1 MKKTTNKLKS
11 ISLVLE
17 INENKMENKIITNLD
32 NVLDNY
38 KVLKNKVGSTEVYPI
53 LKCEAY
59 SSGAIEVAKLLDC
72 NGYFVFDIGE
82 GMELRKGYKKDI
94 YVLTGYQ
101 QNEKEDLIKNNLIP
115 VIETFNQLEYVLKDN
130 IKEYALFFNT
140 GMNRNGFLLEDINK
154 IKELIK
160 NKEPKLIMTHMGCP
174 DNPNHIMSKNQIN
187 NFNNISKLFSKK
199 VLKSM
204 FSRNAILNYNNFYY
218 DVARPGIGV
227 VDIETN
233 KNFKDVVEIKSY
245 VKSIKNNIAKIPFG
259 INNGLPET
267 YKNGYVFIN
276 NERFLI
282 KKIYLN
288 HMTAKINDKVK
299 LNDEVSITNEKYT
312 IKDITE
318 RTVYNNIEVLRQEI
332 VLRMIL
338 SKKNKKYYILNN
350 NLIERKTRYKTYKH
364 TKIFNYKDKIE
375 SSIFDIIKV
384 NEDGFVGYGA
394 TAKVKKGDVL
404 ASFYGGYNDGINRYL
419 SNIGYVY
426 VNGCKCK
433 IIGRISMDQT
443 TILLDKS
450 IADKTK
456 IGDKICLYK
465 KDVKNILSSL
475 KEQEIFYM
483 TNHSRRVKQ
492 VNK

>member
-1 MKKTTNKLKS
+1 
-11 ISLVLE
+11 
-17 INENKMENKIITNLD
+17 MENKIIINLD
-32 NVLDNY
+32 CVLDNY
-38 KVLKNKVGSTEVYPI
+38 KVLKNKVGNTEIYPVI
-53 LKCEAY
+53 KSEAY
-59 SSGAIEVAKLLDC
+59 GLGSIEVVKLLNC
-72 NGYFVFDIGE
+72 NGYFVFDISE
-82 GMELRKGYKKDI
+82 GIELRKKYKKDI
-94 YVLTGYQ
+94 YVLSAYK

-115 VIETFNQLEYVLKDN
+115 VVETFNQLEYVLKDN
-130 IKEYALFFNT
+130 IKDYALFFNT

-174 DNPNHIMSKNQIN
+174 DNPNHIMSKTQIN

-199 VLKSM
+199 VLKSIFATEGSM
-204 FSRNAILNYNNFYY
+204 NYDFYY
-218 DVARPGIGV
+218 DIIRPGIGII
-227 VDIETN
+227 DLKKDF
-233 KNFKDVVEIKSY
+233 KNNIIIKSY
-245 VKSIKNNIAKIPFG
+245 IKSIRNNIATIPFG

-288 HMTAKINDKVK
+288 HMTVEVNNKVKIND
-299 LNDEVSITNEKYT
+299 EVNITNEKYT
-312 IKDITE
+312 IDNISNKTLLKD
-318 RTVYNNIEVLRQEI
+318 NNILIKELVF
-332 VLRMIL
+332 RMVL

-350 NLIERKTRYKTYKH
+350 NLIERKTRYKTYKYA
-364 TKIFNYKDKIE
+364 KIFNYKDRIE

-394 TAKVKKGDVL
+394 TAEVKKGDVL
-404 ASFYGGYNDGINRYL
+404 ASFYGGYNDGITRYL

-450 IADKTK
+450 ISNKTK
-456 IGDKICLYK
+456 IGDKVYLYK
-465 KDVKNILSSL
+465 KDVKKILFGL

-483 TNHSRRVKQ
+483 AKHSRRVKQ

>member
-1 MKKTTNKLKS
+1 
-11 ISLVLE
+11 
-17 INENKMENKIITNLD
+17 MENKIITNLD
-32 NVLDNY
+32 YVLDNY
-38 KVLKNKVGSTEVYPI
+38 KVLKNKVGNTEIYPV

-59 SSGAIEVAKLLDC
+59 SSGTIEVAKLLNC
-72 NGYFVFDIGE
+72 NGYFVFDISE

-94 YVLTGYQ
+94 YILSGYQ
-101 QNEKEDLIKNNLIP
+101 QNEKNDLIKNNLIP
-115 VIETFNQLEYVLKDN
+115 VVETFNQLECLLKDN

-174 DNPNHIMSKNQIN
+174 DNPNHIMSKTQID
-187 NFNNISKLFSKK
+187 NFNNISKLFSKN
-199 VLKSM
+199 VLKSI
-204 FSRNAILNYNNFYY
+204 FSINAIANYNNFYY
-218 DVARPGIGV
+218 DIARPGIGV
-227 VDIETN
+227 IDIEIH
-233 KNFKDVVEIKSY
+233 KNFKDVIKIKSY
-245 VKSIKNNIAKIPFG
+245 VKSIKNNIAIIPFG

-276 NERFLI
+276 NEKFLI

-288 HMTAKINDKVK
+288 HMTVKVNNRVKIND
-299 LNDEVSITNEKYT
+299 EVNITNEKYT

-318 RTVYNNIEVLRQEI
+318 RTIHNNIEILRQEI
-332 VLRMIL
+332 ALRMVL

-350 NLIERKTRYKTYKH
+350 NLIERKTRYKTYKY

-384 NEDGFVGYGA
+384 NEDGFVGYSA
-394 TAKVKKGDVL
+394 TAEVKKDDVL

-419 SNIGYVY
+419 SNNGYVY
-426 VNGCKCK
+426 VNGYKCK

-450 IADKTK
+450 IVDKTK
-456 IGDKICLYK
+456 IGDKVYLYK
-465 KDVKNILSSL
+465 KDIKNILSGL

-483 TNHSRRVKQ
+483 AKHSRRVKQ
-492 VNK
+492 VNN

>member
-1 MKKTTNKLKS
+1 
-11 ISLVLE
+11 
-17 INENKMENKIITNLD
+17 MENKIITNLD
-32 NVLDNY
+32 YVLDNY
-38 KVLKNKVGSTEVYPI
+38 KVLKNKVGNTEIYPV

-59 SSGAIEVAKLLDC
+59 SSGTIEVAKLLNC
-72 NGYFVFDIGE
+72 NGYFVFDISE

-94 YVLTGYQ
+94 YILSGYQ
-101 QNEKEDLIKNNLIP
+101 QNEKNDLIKNNLIP
-115 VIETFNQLEYVLKDN
+115 VVETFNQLECLLKDN

-174 DNPNHIMSKNQIN
+174 DNPNHIMSKTQID
-187 NFNNISKLFSKK
+187 NFNNISKLFSKN
-199 VLKSM
+199 VLKSI
-204 FSRNAILNYNNFYY
+204 FSINAIVNYNNFYY
-218 DVARPGIGV
+218 DIARPGIGV
-227 VDIETN
+227 IDIEIH
-233 KNFKDVVEIKSY
+233 KNFKDVIKIKSY
-245 VKSIKNNIAKIPFG
+245 VKSIKNNIAIIPFG

-276 NERFLI
+276 NEKFLI

-288 HMTAKINDKVK
+288 HMTVEVNNKIKIND
-299 LNDEVSITNEKYT
+299 EVNITNEKYT

-318 RTVYNNIEVLRQEI
+318 RTIYNNIEILRQEI
-332 VLRMIL
+332 ALRMVL

-350 NLIERKTRYKTYKH
+350 NLIERKTRYKTYKY

-375 SSIFDIIKV
+375 SSIFDIIRV
-384 NEDGFVGYGA
+384 NKDGFVGYSA
-394 TAKVKKGDVL
+394 TAEVKKGDVL
-404 ASFYGGYNDGINRYL
+404 ASFYGGYNDGITRYL
-419 SNIGYVY
+419 SNTGYVY

-443 TILLDKS
+443 TILLDKN
-450 IADKTK
+450 IANKTK
-456 IGDKICLYK
+456 IGDKVYLYK
-465 KDVKNILSSL
+465 KDVKNILSGL

-483 TNHSRRVKQ
+483 AKHSRRVKQ
-492 VNK
+492 VNN

>member
-1 MKKTTNKLKS
+1 
-11 ISLVLE
+11 
-17 INENKMENKIITNLD
+17 MENKIITNLD
-32 NVLDNY
+32 YVLDNY
-38 KVLKNKVGSTEVYPI
+38 KVLKNKVGNTEIYPV

-59 SSGAIEVAKLLDC
+59 SSGTIEVAKLLNC
-72 NGYFVFDIGE
+72 NGYFVFDISE

-94 YVLTGYQ
+94 YILSGYQ
-101 QNEKEDLIKNNLIP
+101 QNEKNDLIKNNLIP
-115 VIETFNQLEYVLKDN
+115 VVETFNQLECVLKDN

-160 NKEPKLIMTHMGCP
+160 DKEPKLIMTHMGCP
-174 DNPNHIMSKNQIN
+174 DNPNHIMSKTQID
-187 NFNNISKLFSKK
+187 NFNNISKLFSKNI
-199 VLKSM
+199 LKSVFATEGSM
-204 FSRNAILNYNNFYY
+204 NYDFYY
-218 DVARPGIGV
+218 DILRPGIGI
-227 VDIETN
+227 VDIEIN
-233 KNFKDVVEIKSY
+233 KNFKDIIKIKSY
-245 VKSIKNNIAKIPFG
+245 VKSIKNNITIIPFG

-276 NERFLI
+276 NKRYSI

-288 HMTAKINDKVK
+288 HMTVEIDNKVKIND
-299 LNDEVSITNEKYT
+299 EVNIINEKYT
-312 IKDITE
+312 IKDISNKTFLKN
-318 RTVYNNIEVLRQEI
+318 NNILIKELVF
-332 VLRMIL
+332 RMVL

-350 NLIERKTRYKTYKH
+350 NLIERKTRYKTYKY
-364 TKIFNYKDKIE
+364 TKIFNYKDRIE
-375 SSIFDIIKV
+375 SSIFDIIRV
-384 NEDGFVGYGA
+384 NKDGFVGYSA
-394 TAKVKKGDVL
+394 TAEVKKGDVL
-404 ASFYGGYNDGINRYL
+404 ASFYGGYNDGITRYL

-456 IGDKICLYK
+456 IGDKVYLYK
-465 KDVKNILSSL
+465 KDVKNILSGL

-483 TNHSRRVKQ
+483 VKHSRRVKQ
-492 VNK
+492 VNN

>member
-1 MKKTTNKLKS
+1 
-11 ISLVLE
+11 
-17 INENKMENKIITNLD
+17 MENKIITNLD
-32 NVLDNY
+32 NILDNY
-38 KVLKNKVGSTEVYPI
+38 KVLKNKVGSTEIYPV

-59 SSGAIEVAKLLDC
+59 GSDSIEVAKLLNCD
-72 NGYFVFDIGE
+72 GYFVFDISE
-82 GMELRKGYKKDI
+82 GIELRKGYKKDI
-94 YVLTGYQ
+94 YILSGYQ
-101 QNEKEDLIKNNLIP
+101 QNEKKDLIKNNLIP
-115 VIETFNQLEYVLKDN
+115 VIETFNQLKYVLENN

-140 GMNRNGFLLEDINK
+140 GMNRNGFLLEDVNK

-160 NKEPKLIMTHMGCP
+160 DKEPKLIMTHMGCP
-174 DNPNHIMSKNQIN
+174 DNPDHIMSKNQIN
-187 NFNNISKLFSKK
+187 NFNNISKLFSKN

-204 FSRNAILNYNNFYY
+204 FATEGSINYNFYY
-218 DVARPGIGV
+218 DIIRPGIGIIDLKKYFKN
-227 VDIETN
+227 DI
-233 KNFKDVVEIKSY
+233 KIKSY
-245 VKSIKNNIAKIPFG
+245 VKSIKNNVAKIPFG

-288 HMTAKINDKVK
+288 HMTVEVNNKVK
-299 LNDEVSITNEKYT
+299 INDEVSITNEKYT
-312 IKDITE
+312 INDISN
-318 RTVYNNIEVLRQEI
+318 RTFLKNNNILIKELVF
-332 VLRMIL
+332 RMVL

-350 NLIERKTRYKTYKH
+350 NLIKRKTRYKTYKY
-364 TKIFNYKDKIE
+364 TKIFNYKDRIE

-384 NEDGFVGYGA
+384 NEDGFVGYSA
-394 TAKVKKGDVL
+394 TAEVKKGDVL

-456 IGDKICLYK
+456 IGDKVCLYK
-465 KDVKNILSSL
+465 KDVKNILSGL

-483 TNHSRRVKQ
+483 AKHSRRVKQ

>member
-1 MKKTTNKLKS
+1 
-11 ISLVLE
+11 
-17 INENKMENKIITNLD
+17 MENKIITNLD
-32 NVLDNY
+32 YVLDNY
-38 KVLKNKVGSTEVYPI
+38 KVLKNKVGNTEIYPV

-59 SSGAIEVAKLLDC
+59 SSGTIEVAKLLNC
-72 NGYFVFDIGE
+72 NGYFVFDISE

-94 YVLTGYQ
+94 YILSGYK
-101 QNEKEDLIKNNLIP
+101 QNEKNDLIKNNLIP
-115 VIETFNQLEYVLKDN
+115 VVETFNQLECLLKDN

-174 DNPNHIMSKNQIN
+174 DNPNHIMSKTQID
-187 NFNNISKLFSKK
+187 NFNNISKLFSKN
-199 VLKSM
+199 VLKSI
-204 FSRNAILNYNNFYY
+204 FSINAIVNYNNFYY
-218 DVARPGIGV
+218 DIARPGIGV
-227 VDIETN
+227 IDIEIY
-233 KNFKDVVEIKSY
+233 KNFKDVIKIKSY
-245 VKSIKNNIAKIPFG
+245 VKSIKNNIAIIPFG

-276 NERFLI
+276 NEKFLI

-288 HMTAKINDKVK
+288 HMTVKVNNKIKIND
-299 LNDEVSITNEKYT
+299 EVNITNEKYT

-318 RTVYNNIEVLRQEI
+318 RTIHNNIEFLRQEI
-332 VLRMIL
+332 ALRMVL

-350 NLIERKTRYKTYKH
+350 NLIERKTRYKTYKY
-364 TKIFNYKDKIE
+364 TKIFNYKDRIE

-384 NEDGFVGYGA
+384 KEDGFVGYGA
-394 TAKVKKGDVL
+394 TAEVKKGDVL

-419 SNIGYVY
+419 SNTGYVY
-426 VNGCKCK
+426 VNGYKCK

-443 TILLDKS
+443 TILLDKN
-450 IADKTK
+450 IANKTK
-456 IGDKICLYK
+456 IGDKVYLYK
-465 KDVKNILSSL
+465 KDVKNILSGL

-483 TNHSRRVKQ
+483 AKHSRRVKQ
-492 VNK
+492 VNN